1 MPSAGGTKVFVL
13 RRRRRGHLWDED
25 AFRWR
30 GRSLSGQRLRYL
42 LGDLEG
48 GACPEEDVLAQGV
61 RESEQGV
68 TQAAG
73 KGPEK
78 GCGRERSIPSCH
90 HEGAQPARWKRSSA
104 SAQSFQIRA
113 SGRSLQSPES
123 LLQSRD
129 GLVSSPRGN
138 AALQRFLC
146 TRGFPT
152 PPSLSFQSWFPLIAV
167 QHPGQSPG
175 PLPGWGPPPGSCPA
189 PRLAHLFRDV
199 IGIIGLWRTQG
210 CHLPLGSIW
219 DTGKAG
225 QHGPCALIP
234 RARHLRGKSWE
245 QSGRRADRCH
255 CGDLE
260 GGLRVTTPWDLEAV
274 ATGQRGECWIV
285 SSLLSLAGKAHGR
298 NNQRGAQPSSPPVS
312 TLHGVPVGDPA
323 CSLSPAH

>member
-1 MPSAGGTKVFVL
+1 MESWCLWRVRGLLRREAGTREVWAAVGREAGDGPRHEGPPTPAPTRCLCCGGGGGAISGTKTHSGGGEGASQGSDFGTSLVTWREGRVQ
-13 RRRRRGHLWDED
+13 RRT
-25 AFRWR
+25 
-30 GRSLSGQRLRYL
+30 SLLK
-42 LGDLEG
+42 
-48 GACPEEDVLAQGV
+48 V
-61 RESEQGV
+61 ESEQGV

-113 SGRSLQSPES
+113 SGRSLQSPEN

-138 AALQRFLC
+138 PALQRFLC

-152 PPSLSFQSWFPLIAV
+152 PPSLSFQSWFPLIDV
-167 QHPGQSPG
+167 QRPGQSPG

-189 PRLAHLFRDV
+189 PRLAHLFRGV

-234 RARHLRGKSWE
+234 RARDLRGASWE

-260 GGLRVTTPWDLEAV
+260 GGLRVTMPGDL
-274 ATGQRGECWIV
+274 
-285 SSLLSLAGKAHGR
+285 
-298 NNQRGAQPSSPPVS
+298 
-312 TLHGVPVGDPA
+312 
-323 CSLSPAH
+323 